1 MPSHSQTRSTVKKR
15 SHRVPVST
23 QLLILFGVLSAN
35 LCPSAQGEP
44 LRIVVAG
51 DGRADYPW
59 NPSRSCD
66 NEGINETVT
75 KAISKA
81 VADEHAAILLWT
93 GDIVN
98 VNDTKEG
105 TLKKGLEKWR

>member
-23 QLLILFGVLSAN
+23 QLLILFAVLSAS
-35 LCPSAQGEP
+35 LCPSAQGGP

-59 NPSRSCD
+59 NPPRSCD
-66 NEGINETVT
+66 NEGINETVVR
-75 KAISKA
+75 AISNA
-81 VADEHAAILLWT
+81 VLKENAAILLWT

-98 VNDTKEG
+98 VNDT
-105 TLKKGLEKWR
+105 R